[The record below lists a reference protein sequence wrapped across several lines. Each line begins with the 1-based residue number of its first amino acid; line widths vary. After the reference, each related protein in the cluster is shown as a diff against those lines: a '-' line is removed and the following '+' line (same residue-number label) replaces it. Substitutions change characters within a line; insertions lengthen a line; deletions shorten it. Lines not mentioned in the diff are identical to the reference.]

1 MHALNVFAAAFRWG
15 ADGFVLAAA
24 IVICLLRERKV

>member
-24 IVICLLRERKV
+24 IAIRALWTTKR